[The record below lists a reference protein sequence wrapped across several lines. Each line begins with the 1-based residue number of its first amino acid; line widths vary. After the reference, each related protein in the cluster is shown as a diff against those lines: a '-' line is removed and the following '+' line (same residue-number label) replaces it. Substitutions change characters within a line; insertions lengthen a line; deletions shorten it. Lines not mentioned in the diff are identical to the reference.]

1 MTTDYGSDI
10 STPDAVDLDP
20 LGTLVTGARALGQ
33 ALARRLVTSRGSLLD
48 DPSYGYDLRQLVG
61 DVLGPLALETVRA
74 EVLDQ
79 LRADERVDDAAVT
92 VTQPTRTSVRVEA
105 VVSAAAG
112 PLRLVLSVSAVSS
125 EILALEPM

>member
-1 MTTDYGSDI
+1 MTDYGFDI
-10 STPDAVDLDP
+10 STPDAADLDP

-33 ALARRLVTSRGSLLD
+33 ALARRLVTPRGGLLD

-61 DVLGPLALETVRA
+61 DVLDPLALETVRA

-79 LRADERVDDAAVT
+79 LRADERVDDASVT

-105 VVSAAAG
+105 LVSAAAG
-112 PLRLVLSVSAVSS
+112 PFRLVIAVSAVTS
-125 EILALEPM
+125 EILALETL